1 MWILPSPGGGPNGS
15 GPLTAESGIADSGI
29 AALGM
34 YDRVETAAAHDRFWA
49 LIRDG
54 FFARGIKA
62 PLRLTRGE
70 MAFLPGWLSPDLVFA
85 QTCGYPFRAL
95 LQGRVTLV
103 GTPDYGLKDC
113 PPGHYNSVFIARRDD
128 PRPDLPA
135 FSGSRFAF
143 NDPMSQSGWAAPQ
156 THAAA
161 IGLQL
166 PPALKSGAHRLSALA
181 VAQGRADLAA
191 IDALTWE
198 LLKRHDAFTASLRE
212 ITRTAPTP
220 ALPYIAG
227 LGVDG
232 DAAFAALQDA
242 VAALDPADRETLHLR
257 GVLRLPAE
265 AYLAVPDPPAPE
277 QIAPAL

>member
-1 MWILPSPGGGPNGS
+1 M
-15 GPLTAESGIADSGI
+15 TADSGI

-34 YDRVETAAAHDRFWA
+34 YDRAETAAAHDRFWT

-54 FFARGIKA
+54 FLTHGIKA
-62 PLRLTRGE
+62 PDKLTRGE
-70 MAFLPGWLSPDLVFA
+70 MAYLPGWLSPDMVFA

-95 LQGRVTLV
+95 LHGRVTLV
-103 GTPDYGLKDC
+103 GTPDYGLPGC

-128 PRPDLPA
+128 PRPDLAA
-135 FSGSRFAF
+135 FSGGRFAY
-143 NDPMSQSGWAAPQ
+143 NDELSQSGWAAPQ

-181 VAQGRADLAA
+181 VVEARADLAA

-198 LLKRHDAFTASLRE
+198 LLQRYDPFTASLRE

-227 LGVDG
+227 LGVDS
-232 DAAFAALQDA
+232 DAAFAALKNA
-242 VAALDPADRETLHLR
+242 VAALTEADRATLHLR

-265 AYLAVPDPPAPE
+265 AYLAVPNPPAPD